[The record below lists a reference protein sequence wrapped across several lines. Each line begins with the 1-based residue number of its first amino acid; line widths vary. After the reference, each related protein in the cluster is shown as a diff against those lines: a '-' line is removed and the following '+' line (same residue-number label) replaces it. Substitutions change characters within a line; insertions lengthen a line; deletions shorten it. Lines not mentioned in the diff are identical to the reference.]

1 MRSTEQEPSLFS
13 RASSPQKSQKPAQHT
28 SPSAF
33 KTPSRQY
40 SIRLSSGWV
49 AEGVT
54 RTLGLGLGLVLG
66 LGLGLGL
73 GSGLG

>member
-54 RTLGLGLGLVLG
+54 RTPPAPLRAGPSSPRS
-66 LGLGLGL
+66 
-73 GSGLG
+73 GSVGAA